1 MKGRY
6 IRARRKRFNPRFVA
20 LLSSLV
26 LIIGLAAGAT
36 IAYLIDDTDSVINT
50 FTPPTVQGE
59 VDEDFDGTVKKNVTV
74 TNTSDVDV
82 FVRVKLVTYFVD
94 ANNNIVGKAA
104 SIPEFTPG
112 AGWFE
117 KPAGSDTYYYMY
129 ELKDGAEP
137 ATALIDDSGI
147 KLVQDA
153 DGNKQVIEVMAE
165 AIQADGVD
173 SEGNHPVEVWGVTYS
188 AGDPAT
194 IS

>member
-6 IRARRKRFNPRFVA
+6 IRARRRRFNPRFVA

-36 IAYLIDDTDSVINT
+36 IAYLVDDTDSVINT
-50 FTPPTVQGE
+50 FTPPTVTGE

-94 ANNNIVGKAA
+94 ASGNIVGKAA

-112 AGWFE
+112 DGWFE
-117 KPAGSDTYYYMY
+117 KPAGSDTYYYKY

-137 ATALIDDSGI
+137 ATALIGETGI
-147 KLVQDA
+147 TLIQDE
-153 DGNKQVIEVMAE
+153 DGNRQVVEVMAE

-173 SEGNHPVEVWGVTYS
+173 ADGNHPVEVWGVTYTT
-188 AGDPAT
+188 GDPAT

>member
-1 MKGRY
+1 MKGKY
-6 IRARRKRFNPRFVA
+6 TSTRRRRFNSRFVA

-26 LIIGLAAGAT
+26 LILGLAVGAT
-36 IAYLIDDTDSVINT
+36 IAYLADATDAVTNT
-50 FTPPTVQGE
+50 FTPPTVKGE

-82 FVRVKLVTYFVD
+82 FVRVKLVTYFID

-137 ATALIDDSGI
+137 ATPLIGESGI
-147 KLVQDA
+147 TLVQDA
-153 DGNKQVIEVMAE
+153 DVNKQIVEVMVE
-165 AIQADGVD
+165 AIQADGVAG
-173 SEGNHPVEVWGVTYS
+173 ETHPVEVWGVTYND
-188 AGDPAT
+188 GDPAT